1 MLTFPV
7 LIVSFQCT
15 YLVCSV
21 NVLNE
26 ENHNPVFCKWF
37 YFSQTNLA
45 WWISA
50 VIEYNQSP
58 LGERIS
64 PHTKEDLEKKMFQ
77 LLAVYTSVTSVV
89 QLVCFFET

>member
-1 MLTFPV
+1 M
-7 LIVSFQCT
+7 
-15 YLVCSV
+15 CSV
-21 NVLNE
+21 NVLSE
-26 ENHNPVFCKWF
+26 ENPNPVFCKWF

-45 WWISA
+45 WWITA
-50 VIEYNQSP
+50 VIEYNQSL

-64 PHTKEDLEKKMFQ
+64 PHTKGDLEKKISYRYMFE